1 LSEEKK
7 ISRRAYLK
15 YAGGV
20 VAVGAIAAAGYGAY
34 QFYGKPVTTSPTT
47 PTSTLTPT
55 VTTTPTTGGQKLTVS
70 AHPLDHKSFLSS
82 LI

>member
-1 LSEEKK
+1 LSEEKKTDEKK

-20 VAVGAIAAAGYGAY
+20 VAVGAIAAGYARARSGQGCKGATKISN
-34 QFYGKPVTTSPTT
+34 GKMVR
-47 PTSTLTPT
+47 
-55 VTTTPTTGGQKLTVS
+55 
-70 AHPLDHKSFLSS
+70 PLDRKSFLSS